1 MNNKGFMMA
10 EVIVVSS
17 VILIAMAF
25 YYVNY
30 NQLVSSYNRR
40 LDYYDVRSL
49 YELADYRND
58 NLPVSSSVSEIPS
71 TYKKLST
78 SGTSFTNL
86 YLVKGNQLDKLIDGE
101 SGDLNKT
108 FIAYLDYLIR
118 SVDFSLDNSY
128 KYIYVSE
135 KCNSLNNCKYAY
147 LEVMVK

>member
-30 NQLVSSYNRR
+30 NQLVSSYSRR

-49 YELADYRND
+49 YELADYRNK
-58 NLPVSSSVSEIPS
+58 NLPVSSSVGEIPS
-71 TYKKLST
+71 TYIKLST
-78 SGTSFTNL
+78 SGTSFTKL
-86 YLVKGNQLDKLIDGE
+86 YLVKGNQIDKLINGE

-108 FIAYLDYLIR
+108 FIAYLDYL
-118 SVDFSLDNSY
+118 
-128 KYIYVSE
+128 K
-135 KCNSLNNCKYAY
+135 K
-147 LEVMVK
+147 